1 MILWLALIAFAVA
14 SPPPSDHTL
23 VYYNARLALRE
34 GQPVEAIRL
43 WLLRNS
49 LEELT
54 GQVSI
59 HDADFRSVTWAAT
72 GALGICQDGYPTDE
86 DGVGLWPLALHN
98 WIVRNMGRRATLRK
112 PRVFDA
118 FQLARQQRFVSL
130 HDALDA
136 EELGA
141 VRLYR
146 GPCTRHRHIAF
157 DAGLPLVGDLSDRQR
172 AAELLRFLL
181 EESHLTLDA
190 QRVQGKAAIS
200 ARLFDLDLQLTE
212 LAAREARTQ
221 AREQARRGRG
231 LGLGPGSVEAMKQ
244 AAPRSTLSPDSVA
257 ARILRSSVGWPASE
271 WMALEADRR
280 LFLWEHARAYGG
292 DPQAMD
298 RIALGVIDALIAAG
312 EGAQLERWIAHRG
325 AAGGDPEDIWGGAR
339 GARLLALERETGFTE
354 RSVVA
359 LHRGVRA
366 LEQGDLP
373 DALRAFSFALMHA
386 DDSRAADTTRNLSRR
401 WLSFVAAQFETSDEL
416 LVTLQEL
423 VPRRDYGV
431 ILEDLM
437 WRAAFHADAQ
447 SFERGIRNQAGRGAL
462 ERRLALLAPLAR
474 GDLRRFEEGI
484 AAGLQHSPSETLRF
498 LDRLVERLK
507 LEDGEVRSAQLPT
520 LERLD
525 RRLAPMISDPEIG
538 GRRARSAASLQAR
551 IQAIREGLGAMERSP
566 QGKARTLA
574 PEGQVFAGSIR
585 LAPVDPLPWPFQAT
599 EVTAP
604 SVFEPLRLTPVEWR
618 DEHGE
623 LVFGWS
629 VAG

>member
-1 MILWLALIAFAVA
+1 
-14 SPPPSDHTL
+14 
-23 VYYNARLALRE
+23 
-34 GQPVEAIRL
+34 
-43 WLLRNS
+43 
-49 LEELT
+49 
-54 GQVSI
+54 
-59 HDADFRSVTWAAT
+59 
-72 GALGICQDGYPTDE
+72 
-86 DGVGLWPLALHN
+86 
-98 WIVRNMGRRATLRK
+98 
-112 PRVFDA
+112 
-118 FQLARQQRFVSL
+118 
-130 HDALDA
+130 
-136 EELGA
+136 
-141 VRLYR
+141 
-146 GPCTRHRHIAF
+146 
-157 DAGLPLVGDLSDRQR
+157 
-172 AAELLRFLL
+172 
-181 EESHLTLDA
+181 
-190 QRVQGKAAIS
+190 
-200 ARLFDLDLQLTE
+200 
-212 LAAREARTQ
+212 
-221 AREQARRGRG
+221 
-231 LGLGPGSVEAMKQ
+231 
-244 AAPRSTLSPDSVA
+244 
-257 ARILRSSVGWPASE
+257 
-271 WMALEADRR
+271 
-280 LFLWEHARAYGG
+280 
-292 DPQAMD
+292 
-298 RIALGVIDALIAAG
+298 
-312 EGAQLERWIAHRG
+312 
-325 AAGGDPEDIWGGAR
+325 
-339 GARLLALERETGFTE
+339 
-354 RSVVA
+354 
-359 LHRGVRA
+359 
-366 LEQGDLP
+366 
-373 DALRAFSFALMHA
+373 
-386 DDSRAADTTRNLSRR
+386 
-401 WLSFVAAQFETSDEL
+401 
-416 LVTLQEL
+416 